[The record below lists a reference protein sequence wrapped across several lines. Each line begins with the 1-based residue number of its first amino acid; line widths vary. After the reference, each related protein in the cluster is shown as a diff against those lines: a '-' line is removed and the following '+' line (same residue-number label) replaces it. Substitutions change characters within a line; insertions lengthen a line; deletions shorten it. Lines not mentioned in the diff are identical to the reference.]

1 MMKKILICLVICI
14 SLFTTLA
21 FSVEVNEE
29 NIEIDIEVKK
39 EIDQEYIDNAII
51 ALKKMKIII
60 GDEHGN
66 LMLTKKF
73 TRAEF
78 ATVIVRLIGKE
89 NTEVTN
95 KKINFTDVNKSFW
108 GYNNI
113 YICVN
118 EGYLI
123 GDGDGKFRPNDYI
136 KYEEVLTIL
145 VRLVNKDN
153 GLTIWPDDYISKA
166 EELQITKNTDLKVK
180 TELIREDAFVLIY
193 NCLNIK
199 L

>member
-1 MMKKILICLVICI
+1 MKKILICLIICI
-14 SLFTTLA
+14 SLFCTVS
-21 FSVEVNEE
+21 FSNENTE
-29 NIEIDIEVKK
+29 KDTVIEVKK
-39 EIDQEYIDNAII
+39 EIDQKYIDNAIVS
-51 ALKKMKIII
+51 LQKMKIII

-66 LMLTKKF
+66 LMLDKKF

-89 NTEVTN
+89 NSEVTSN
-95 KKINFTDVNKSFW
+95 KITFKDVSKSFW

-113 YICVN
+113 YTCVN

-145 VRLVNKDN
+145 VRLVNKDT
-153 GLTIWPDDYISKA
+153 GLTIWPDDYVKKA
-166 EELQITKNTDLKVK
+166 EKLNITKNTDLK
-180 TELIREDAFVLIY
+180 A
-193 NCLNIK
+193 
-199 L
+199 

>member
-1 MMKKILICLVICI
+1 MKKILICIIICI
-14 SLFTTLA
+14 GLLYNLSYST
-21 FSVEVNEE
+21 E
-29 NIEIDIEVKK
+29 NINKDIIIDGKK
-39 EIDQEYIDNAII
+39 EIDQEYIDNTII
-51 ALKKMKIII
+51 SLQKMKIII

-73 TRAEF
+73 TRTEF

-89 NTEVTN
+89 NSEVTN
-95 KKINFTDVNKSFW
+95 NKITFKDVNKSFW

-113 YICVN
+113 YTCVN

-145 VRLVNKDN
+145 VRLVKKDS
-153 GLTIWPDDYISKA
+153 GLINWPDDYIKKA
-166 EELQITKNTDLKVK
+166 EELQITKNTDLKLK
-180 TELIREDAFVLIY
+180 TELVREDAFVLVY

-199 L
+199 F